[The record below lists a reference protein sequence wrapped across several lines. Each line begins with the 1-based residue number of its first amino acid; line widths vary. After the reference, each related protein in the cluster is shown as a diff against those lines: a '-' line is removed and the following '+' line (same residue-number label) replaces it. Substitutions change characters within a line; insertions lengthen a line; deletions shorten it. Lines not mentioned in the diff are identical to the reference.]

1 MVRLLEG
8 SALGRVLALG
18 AHPDDIE
25 LGAGG
30 LLARLARAGARVVMA
45 VASVPGPTPA
55 HVEER
60 YAEAKRAAELIGA
73 QLILV
78 CGLEPVRVEDVP
90 MHKLVGKLDS
100 IVADE
105 RPQLV
110 LTHSVRDVHFDHQL
124 VHHATVSAL
133 RRTPCDLLAFTS
145 TPELNASSNYLG
157 ECFADITDTLEV
169 KLAAVAAHASQV
181 AKKSVDVE
189 SCRDLARALGR
200 IGGMQYA
207 EAYEVKR
214 LRI

>member
-1 MVRLLEG
+1 MVRLVE
-8 SALGRVLALG
+8 SSPYRRVLALG

-30 LLARLARAGARVVMA
+30 LLARLARTGSRVLMA
-45 VASVPGPTPA
+45 VASVPGHA
-55 HVEER
+55 DER
-60 YAEAKRAAELIGA
+60 LAEARRAAELIGA
-73 QLILV
+73 ELTMV
-78 CGLEPVRVEDVP
+78 CGVEPIRVEDVP
-90 MHKLVGKLDS
+90 MYRLVGKLDE
-100 IVADE
+100 IVARE
-105 RPQLV
+105 QPELV

-145 TPELNASSNYLG
+145 TPELNASSNFLG
-157 ECFADITDTLEV
+157 ECFADITETLEV
-169 KLAAVAAHASQV
+169 KLAAVGAHASQV
-181 AKKSVDVE
+181 AKKTVDVE

-200 IGGMQYA
+200 IAGMRYA